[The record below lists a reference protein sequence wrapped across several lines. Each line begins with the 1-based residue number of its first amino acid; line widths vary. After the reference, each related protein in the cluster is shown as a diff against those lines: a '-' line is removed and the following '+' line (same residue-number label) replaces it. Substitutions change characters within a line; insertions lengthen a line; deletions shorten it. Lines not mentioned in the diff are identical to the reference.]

1 MQARVISAS
10 PNVKFVLAA
19 ARHSGTLGR
28 NLWGIGGLPL
38 MVKKLLALIAGLL
51 ITFAAYA
58 AGAELRAD
66 HPHTY
71 VVKKGDTLW
80 SISAH
85 FLQKP
90 WLWPEIWDVNQ
101 QVYNP
106 HRIYPGDV
114 LDLDVN
120 GLRVAKR
127 ATVEANPIPT
137 VPLSAIEPFLK
148 DFRVLT
154 AAQLRQTPYVVAAE
168 ENEPRA
174 TEGMNVYVRN
184 LPAAAVGQRFA
195 IVRPTHVFRQFNDG
209 GRTDDVGHLVN
220 NNVDLAP
227 GPWQEDF
234 RNDGHFGRGNEIGT
248 EVRVI
253 GTAQVLKN
261 GDPATLLLTNARMEI
276 RAGDRVMPV
285 DDTPYDFTSYP
296 HPPRNAPADAYIMA
310 LSNGYDGISVQGP
323 MDVVALNVGS
333 DDGVDNGTTF
343 AIYQPGDTVTDLVVG
358 HNDRREF
365 GPKVKLPSEFVG
377 HVMVFRTFAHVS
389 YGLVMDGIRPVK
401 VRDTVQAPQ

>member
-1 MQARVISAS
+1 M
-10 PNVKFVLAA
+10 F
-19 ARHSGTLGR
+19 
-28 NLWGIGGLPL
+28 
-38 MVKKLLALIAGLL
+38 KKLLALSAGLL

-58 AGAELRAD
+58 AGAQLRAD

-80 SISAH
+80 GISAR

-101 QVYNP
+101 QVFNP

-120 GLRVAKR
+120 GLHVAKR
-127 ATVEANPIPT
+127 AAVEANPIPT

-154 AAQLRQTPYVVAAE
+154 AAQLQQTPYVVAIE
-168 ENEPRA
+168 ESEPRA
-174 TEGMNVYVRN
+174 TEGMNLYVRK
-184 LPAAAVGQRFA
+184 LAAASVGQRFA

-209 GRTDDVGHLVN
+209 GRMDDVGHLVN

-234 RNDGHFGRGNEIGT
+234 RNDGHFGRGTEIGT

-261 GDPATLLLTNARMEI
+261 GDPATLLLTNASMEI
-276 RAGDRVMPV
+276 RAGDRLMPV
-285 DDTPYDFTSYP
+285 DDTPYDFTYYP
-296 HPPRNAPADAYIMA
+296 HAPRNAPADAYVMA
-310 LSNGYDGISVQGP
+310 LSNGYDGNSFQGP

-333 DDGVDNGTTF
+333 DDGVDNGTAF
-343 AIYQPGDTVTDLVVG
+343 AIYQPGDTVTDLVQG
-358 HNDRREF
+358 NTTRREF

-377 HVMVFRTFAHVS
+377 HLMVFRTFAHVS
-389 YGLVMDGIRPVK
+389 YGLVMDGIRPIRVG
-401 VRDTVQAPQ
+401 DTVQAPE